1 MEAGRRVFK
10 KEYAPLVRRIPY
22 KKNTLYLLCLLQIMI
37 GAELLV
43 SYSKTFL
50 SIFNWLLLYYYS
62 LGTDLIALMFNRRI
76 CWRILRHWTF
86 GTLYT
91 HMFFM
96 LDCFPMS
103 LFEQVFIDSPWVFI
117 ALLFIWRGVGFIIF
131 LFYFLHFLLRLQGV
145 SSSASMSTQPITR

>member
-1 MEAGRRVFK
+1 MKGIRGSLPARLSQPVDPSGVGG
-10 KEYAPLVRRIPY
+10 
-22 KKNTLYLLCLLQIMI
+22 LLCFLQIMI

-43 SYSKTFL
+43 SFSKTFL
-50 SIFNWLLLYYYS
+50 SRFNWFLLYYYS
-62 LGTDLIALMFNRRI
+62 FGTDLIAPMFNRQI

-103 LFEQVFIDSPWVFI
+103 LFEQVFIDNPLVLLHNYSFDAELVSLFSCFI
-117 ALLFIWRGVGFIIF
+117 FFISYCACKV
-131 LFYFLHFLLRLQGV
+131 
-145 SSSASMSTQPITR
+145 

>member
-1 MEAGRRVFK
+1 MDAGRRVFK

-22 KKNTLYLLCLLQIMI
+22 KKNTYIYCVFLQIMI

-43 SYSKTFL
+43 SFSKTFL
-50 SIFNWLLLYYYS
+50 SRFNWFLFYYYS
-62 LGTDLIALMFNRRI
+62 LGTDLIAPMFNRQI

-96 LDCFPMS
+96 LDCFSMS
-103 LFEQVFIDSPWVFI
+103 LFEQISIYNPL
-117 ALLFIWRGVGFIIF
+117 ALLHNDSFHVELFSLFSCFIF
-131 LFYFLHFLLRLQGV
+131 LYFLLRL
-145 SSSASMSTQPITR
+145 